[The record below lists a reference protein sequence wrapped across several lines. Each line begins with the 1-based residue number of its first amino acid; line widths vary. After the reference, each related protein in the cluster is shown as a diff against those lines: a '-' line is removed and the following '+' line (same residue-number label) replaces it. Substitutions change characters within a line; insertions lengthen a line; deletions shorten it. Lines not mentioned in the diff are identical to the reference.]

1 MAVLRTNRRR
11 GVWVIVADAHR
22 RETLEAACRAAGLS
36 VLSSGYFREVG
47 EWPAEQMVIIDAA
60 QVTSFWRAG
69 GAVEVMALVETAED
83 AFAVL
88 ARGATTW
95 MRSAEDAAAVS
106 RRLRRLSATRPRGDV
121 ARTGIVLPF
130 VTRTEV
136 TANLGQPAY

>member
-1 MAVLRTNRRR
+1 MAELPNNRRR

-36 VLSSGYFREVG
+36 VLSSGYFREIG

-60 QVTSFWRAG
+60 QVTPFWRAG
-69 GAVEVMALVETAED
+69 GAVEVIALVETAED

-95 MRSAEDAAAVS
+95 MRSSDDAAAVARQRFS
-106 RRLRRLSATRPRGDV
+106 GTIHSLR
-121 ARTGIVLPF
+121 
-130 VTRTEV
+130 
-136 TANLGQPAY
+136 